1 MFDWIRSSYDL
12 GPQFTNVTCQTKDIE
27 DYGIGGTMSTYWISP
42 SGGLYYLDYA
52 HTADFVEIKEGDEEY
67 NDKHLWCNFKWVPN
81 GSRGKVTPWRIMKYI
96 EVHTAEWSGKW
107 EGWPRLRIHFRDGIL
122 QDYED
127 ITGHKYD

>member
-1 MFDWIRSSYDL
+1 MFDYLKSSYDL

-52 HTADFVEIKEGDEEY
+52 HTVDFVEIKEDDEEY

-81 GSRGKVTPWRIMKYI
+81 GSHGKVTPWRITKYI
-96 EVHTAEWSGKW
+96 EIHIPEWKGPW
-107 EGWPRLRIHFRDGIL
+107 ETWPRCRLHFVEGKL
-122 QDYED
+122 QDFMH
-127 ITGHKYD
+127 ITR